1 MSAAAG
7 NTTTQIKDMLGELL
21 ETASE
26 NYEQKAYLKF
36 AYDEPEDKA
45 PVLAA
50 IEQLHEEGKLKKGVY
65 EAFVNWMKAKGNASR
80 GSSRRQRRSSRS
92 SRRHRRSSSRRQRQ
106 RR

>member
-7 NTTTQIKDMLGELL
+7 NTTTEIKHMLEELL

-50 IEQLHEEGKLKKGVY
+50 IKQLNEEGKLKKGVY
-65 EAFVNWMKAKGNASR
+65 EAFLNWVTAKGNASR
-80 GSSRRQRRSSRS
+80 GRSSRRRRQRRSSR
-92 SRRHRRSSSRRQRQ
+92 RTRSGRRQR
-106 RR
+106 R